1 MTFIPILVV
10 LVALAAGLARIG
22 FEKPPG
28 APINALT
35 AKDLSVCLRDGKE
48 IPAATKVALVPLSW
62 ETSSAA
68 KLGRADKIA
77 FVATAPIQV
86 EIAPADR
93 EAADKS
99 TTIPGSRSFTV
110 GKSAGAFEFE
120 LEDGKGVMLHRG
132 DARFLLQPSHP
143 LRFGPADNVTY
154 RITLQDVKFASKDEG
169 GKKVPVLPVG
179 QQGTVYLG
187 AGQTVMSLQPISPA
201 FWMFET
207 PPVLTPLRGF
217 GQGGQADLTI
227 EARQP
232 GVGFGDTGFGLRAC
246 VRQDE
251 AYELARTEP
260 QGSKKPGEI
269 RGWRTAGI
277 VDTKPREAGAATV
290 RLSLPS
296 DILPAWGW
304 MVPIHIAVVSLDGQY
319 MSFGGL
325 TAIGKW
331 PSALIATLVTVLLF
345 GWLGKLRRRDLE
357 PAPAAPAPAAPAPAA
372 PAPGGTWLSRSWNTS
387 SEWIAGLFIGPDKDP
402 SLSLFQ
408 IFFWTVITV
417 WGLAYVYVVT
427 GSLLSM
433 TQSMMWLLG
442 IAGTGSVI
450 ARWISSGT
458 SGGSTSQPPGGSIAI
473 VAAPA
478 GARPKPLA
486 FWQLLSTAG
495 QFDLLKLQ
503 LFVFTLL
510 IGAYVAWRIAD
521 TGAFPELDTNTLLL
535 LGVSQGVY
543 IGGKI
548 ASTTAL
554 SRAQALKA
562 ELDLTKEAR
571 KNADDEV
578 KRLATKRADLEAK
591 KTAGT
596 ITASE
601 DKDLQALPALIKQA
615 EEKAKDLGEKTAK
628 LEKDY
633 AAALKEMGLIQA
645 SS

>member
-1 MTFIPILVV
+1 MRPTSSR
-10 LVALAAGLARIG
+10 AR
-22 FEKPPG
+22 
-28 APINALT
+28 
-35 AKDLSVCLRDGKE
+35 SLRDRKSRARSGAGGR
-48 IPAATKVALVPLSW
+48 PASWTRSPGRRALRRSACRFPPTSCRRGDGW
-62 ETSSAA
+62 SRSTSRSSASM
-68 KLGRADKIA
+68 G
-77 FVATAPIQV
+77 
-86 EIAPADR
+86 
-93 EAADKS
+93 S
-99 TTIPGSRSFTV
+99 T
-110 GKSAGAFEFE
+110 
-120 LEDGKGVMLHRG
+120 
-132 DARFLLQPSHP
+132 
-143 LRFGPADNVTY
+143 
-154 RITLQDVKFASKDEG
+154 
-169 GKKVPVLPVG
+169 
-179 QQGTVYLG
+179 
-187 AGQTVMSLQPISPA
+187 
-201 FWMFET
+201 
-207 PPVLTPLRGF
+207 
-217 GQGGQADLTI
+217 
-227 EARQP
+227 
-232 GVGFGDTGFGLRAC
+232 
-246 VRQDE
+246 
-251 AYELARTEP
+251 
-260 QGSKKPGEI
+260 
-269 RGWRTAGI
+269 
-277 VDTKPREAGAATV
+277 
-290 RLSLPS
+290 
-296 DILPAWGW
+296 
-304 MVPIHIAVVSLDGQY
+304 
-319 MSFGGL
+319 
-325 TAIGKW
+325 W

-357 PAPAAPAPAAPAPAA
+357 PAPAAPAPAA

-554 SRAQALKA
+554 SRAQALGRPNW
-562 ELDLTKEAR
+562 T
-571 KNADDEV
+571 
-578 KRLATKRADLEAK
+578 
-591 KTAGT
+591 
-596 ITASE
+596 
-601 DKDLQALPALIKQA
+601 
-615 EEKAKDLGEKTAK
+615 
-628 LEKDY
+628 
-633 AAALKEMGLIQA
+633 
-645 SS
+645 

>member
-1 MTFIPILVV
+1 M
-10 LVALAAGLARIG
+10 
-22 FEKPPG
+22 
-28 APINALT
+28 
-35 AKDLSVCLRDGKE
+35 
-48 IPAATKVALVPLSW
+48 
-62 ETSSAA
+62 
-68 KLGRADKIA
+68 
-77 FVATAPIQV
+77 
-86 EIAPADR
+86 
-93 EAADKS
+93 
-99 TTIPGSRSFTV
+99 
-110 GKSAGAFEFE
+110 
-120 LEDGKGVMLHRG
+120 
-132 DARFLLQPSHP
+132 
-143 LRFGPADNVTY
+143 
-154 RITLQDVKFASKDEG
+154 
-169 GKKVPVLPVG
+169 
-179 QQGTVYLG
+179 
-187 AGQTVMSLQPISPA
+187 
-201 FWMFET
+201 
-207 PPVLTPLRGF
+207 
-217 GQGGQADLTI
+217 
-227 EARQP
+227 
-232 GVGFGDTGFGLRAC
+232 
-246 VRQDE
+246 
-251 AYELARTEP
+251 
-260 QGSKKPGEI
+260 
-269 RGWRTAGI
+269 
-277 VDTKPREAGAATV
+277 
-290 RLSLPS
+290 
-296 DILPAWGW
+296 
-304 MVPIHIAVVSLDGQY
+304 
-319 MSFGGL
+319 
-325 TAIGKW
+325 
-331 PSALIATLVTVLLF
+331 
-345 GWLGKLRRRDLE
+345 
-357 PAPAAPAPAAPAPAA
+357 
-372 PAPGGTWLSRSWNTS
+372 
-387 SEWIAGLFIGPDKDP
+387 
-402 SLSLFQ
+402 
-408 IFFWTVITV
+408 ITV